1 MGLGKR
7 LGEFDDRTAIYR
19 TNDPEQRVHWGRL
32 VVTFLAAS
40 VTFSVL
46 MAVGRATIGVRRAW
60 CLCRDDP
67 RIPRVLRRLAPSP
80 KRAPDRLAHG
90 VARRMTDCRPAAVYM
105 RVTRRC

>member
-19 TNDPEQRVHWGRL
+19 TNDPEQRVHWGSL

-46 MAVGRATIGVRRAW
+46 MAVGRATIGESAALGAFAVMILAFLVFYVVWRR
-60 CLCRDDP
+60 
-67 RIPRVLRRLAPSP
+67 RRNERLTGSP
-80 KRAPDRLAHG
+80 TEWPDA
-90 VARRMTDCRPAAVYM
+90 
-105 RVTRRC
+105 